1 MKFGELKVGD
11 IVYFAEIDKSTLVN
25 DAIKKLVVKEII
37 AYKYNGTLEVHFTN
51 DTLII
56 VNKEDTYLY
65 KGGFIGMPYDL
76 FSAELFTCEYD
87 SCLEFIEKIIT
98 GKFESVLKVKEAVDK
113 AFLRLS
119 VMKATLTELSVFR
132 GIEKKK
138 DVVTETVYSD

>member
-11 IVYFAEIDKSTLVN
+11 IVYLAEIDKSTLVN

-37 AYKYNGTLEVHFTN
+37 AYRYNGTLEVHFTN

-65 KGGFIGMPYDL
+65 KGGVIGTPYDL
-76 FSAELFTCEYD
+76 FSVKLFTCAYD
-87 SCLEFIEKIIT
+87 SCLEAIEKIIT
-98 GKFESVLKVKEAVDK
+98 GRLENVLKVKETVDK
-113 AFLRLS
+113 AVLRLS

-138 DVVTETVYSD
+138 DVVTEPVYVD

>member
-11 IVYFAEIDKSTLVN
+11 IVYLAEIEKSTLVD

-37 AYKYNGTLEVHFTN
+37 AYRYNGTLEVHFTN

-65 KGGFIGMPYDL
+65 KGGVIGTPYDL
-76 FSAELFTCEYD
+76 FSVKLFTCAYD
-87 SCLEFIEKIIT
+87 SCLEAIEKIIT
-98 GKFESVLKVKEAVDK
+98 GRLENVLKVKEAVDK
-113 AFLRLS
+113 AVLRLS

-138 DVVTETVYSD
+138 DVVTEPVYAD